1 MPASTLTPFAGQKY
15 LSLES
20 YRKDGSPVRTPVWF
34 AQDNGTLYVYTEEN
48 SGKMKRIRR
57 NPRVRIAPC
66 DMRGKITGDWV
77 DAEARICAPEEAARG
92 NRLLDRKYWL
102 KKIFNIT
109 SKLRRQ
115 GRVVLAIQPS

>member
-1 MPASTLTPFAGQKY
+1 MNAPTLAQFAGKKY

-34 AQDNGTLYVYTEEN
+34 AEDNGTLYVYTEED

-66 DMRGKITGDWV
+66 DMRGNLKGDWM
-77 DAEARICAPEEAARG
+77 DAEARICGPEEAARG

-102 KKIFNIT
+102 KMLFNFT
-109 SKLRRQ
+109 SKLRRKK
-115 GRVVLAIQPS
+115 RVLLAIKVG

>member
-1 MPASTLTPFAGQKY
+1 MTASTLAQFADQKY

-20 YRKDGSPVRTPVWF
+20 YRKDGSTVRTPVWF
-34 AQDNGTLYVYTEEN
+34 AAENGTLYVYTEED

-66 DMRGKITGDWV
+66 DIRGKVKGDWM
-77 DAEARICAPEEAARG
+77 DAEARVCAPQEAARG
-92 NRLLDRKYWL
+92 NHLLDRKYWL
-102 KKIFNIT
+102 KMLFNIT

-115 GRVVLAIQPS
+115 RRVVLAIQMI